1 MSPKGAPGRRPS
13 AEPLARDLS
22 GIGVWMLVINGIV
35 GAGIFGLPGEA
46 ARLAGGFSP
55 WVFLGC
61 ALLMLPVMLSFAE
74 LSSRHDETGGPV
86 RYTAEVYGPLAG
98 FLTGW
103 ALYLGRM
110 TAFAA
115 NAVVLVG
122 AIGYFW
128 PAADAPSMRLA
139 LLFAVCALLT
149 GITLVGTRRAIGSL
163 GILTVLKFVPLVGLV
178 AWGLAQVPQQMAAGL
193 RVAPPPGADL
203 GAAVLLVFYAYV
215 GFESGLVPAGEARN
229 ARRDMPRALLW
240 SIALAAV
247 LYASLQLV
255 CLAVQPELGS
265 LQRPLV
271 EVAAVVLGP
280 AGAMLMTAGMVAS
293 IGGNLSGSLFSAPRI
308 TYALARDGW
317 LPRPFARVSAR
328 YGTPAVSIVVFG
340 AAAFALA
347 AAGSFVW
354 LAGLSVLARTLI
366 YLACVS
372 TLPLLHRRERDAP
385 RGDAWRLPG
394 GPVIP
399 VVAMIVCVG
408 LLGRVHGRDWV
419 ATAAMLG
426 VGVLLY
432 AIAAPSRR
440 GPGETRGG

>member
-1 MSPKGAPGRRPS
+1 MSPNNSPRSS
-13 AEPLARDLS
+13 AAPLARDLT
-22 GIGVWMLVINGIV
+22 GVGVWMLVINGIV

-61 ALLMLPVMLSFAE
+61 AALMLPVMLSFAE
-74 LSSRHDETGGPV
+74 LSSRHDESGGPV
-86 RYTAEVYGPLAG
+86 RYTAAVYGPLAG

-139 LLFAVCALLT
+139 LLFVVCALLT
-149 GITLVGTRRAIGSL
+149 GITVVGTRRAMGSL
-163 GILTVLKFVPLVGLV
+163 GVLTVLKFVPLVGLV
-178 AWGLAQVPQQMAAGL
+178 AWGFAQLPQQMAAGL

-229 ARRDMPRALLW
+229 ARRDMPKALLW

-255 CLAVQPELGS
+255 CLAVEPGLGR
-265 LQRPLV
+265 LERPLV
-271 EVAAVVLGP
+271 EVAAAVLGP
-280 AGAMLMTAGMVAS
+280 AGAMLMMAGMVAS
-293 IGGNLSGSLFSAPRI
+293 IGGNLSGSMFSAPRI

-317 LPRPFARVSAR
+317 LPAPFARVSVR
-328 YGTPAVSIVVFG
+328 YATPGFSIAVFG
-340 AAAFALA
+340 AAAFSLA

-372 TLPLLHRRERDAP
+372 TLPVLHRRERDQSSS
-385 RGDAWRLPG
+385 DSLRLPG
-394 GPVIP
+394 GSAIP
-399 VVAMIVCVG
+399 VLAMIVCIG
-408 LLGRVHGRDWV
+408 LLAHVHGRDWL

-426 VGVLLY
+426 VGVLLFL
-432 AIAAPSRR
+432 AAAPARRRR
-440 GPGETRGG
+440 GVIDG

>member
-1 MSPKGAPGRRPS
+1 MRPNENPGPGSS
-13 AEPLARDLS
+13 AGPLARDLS

-55 WVFLGC
+55 WVYLGC
-61 ALLMLPVMLSFAE
+61 AALMLPVMLSFAE
-74 LSSRHDETGGPV
+74 LSSRHEESGGPV
-86 RYTAEVYGPLAG
+86 RYTGAVYGPLAG
-98 FLTGW
+98 FLAGW

-115 NAVVLVG
+115 NAVVLVA

-128 PAADAPSMRLA
+128 PAADAPAARLA

-149 GITLVGTRRAIGSL
+149 VITLVGTRRAMGSL
-163 GILTVLKFVPLVGLV
+163 GVLTVLKFVPLVGLV

-193 RVAPPPGADL
+193 RIAPPPGADL

-215 GFESGLVPAGEARN
+215 GFESGLVPAGEARD

-240 SIALAAV
+240 SITLAAA

-255 CLAVQPELGS
+255 CLAVRPDLGA

-271 EVAAVVLGP
+271 EVAAAVLGP
-280 AGAMLMTAGMVAS
+280 PGAMLMMAGMVAS

-340 AAAFALA
+340 VAAFALA

-372 TLPLLHRRERDAP
+372 TLPVLRHRERSNPAVDAL
-385 RGDAWRLPG
+385 RLPG
-394 GPVIP
+394 GPAIP
-399 VVAMIVCVG
+399 LLAMAVCVA
-408 LLGRVHGRDWV
+408 LLTQVRLRDWL

-426 VGVLLY
+426 VGALLF
-432 AIAAPSRR
+432 AAAARARR
-440 GPGETRGG
+440 IQG